1 MSGIAPDGSPVSFYR
16 RLPAMGEPELIH
28 AAIPPGASVLD
39 LGCGPGRIAVPL
51 SELGHAV
58 TGVDNG
64 DGMIA
69 ALPSSVRGVVG
80 DAASIR
86 LGSLF
91 DAVLLASH
99 LVNDP
104 VCGAAFAVT
113 ARAHLAPDGV
123 VIGQTYPPGW
133 DPTAAVGTVTRI
145 GDAEI
150 EMLSAAREG
159 DLLDAVV
166 RYGVD
171 GAVWQQ
177 RFSARLL
184 TDATFDALLAG
195 AGLVLD
201 RWLERP
207 GWFRA
212 VRAAG

>member
-1 MSGIAPDGSPVSFYR
+1 MSGVAPDGSPVAFYR
-16 RLPAMGEPELIH
+16 RLPATGEPELIH

-51 SELGHAV
+51 ADLGHVV

-86 LGSLF
+86 LGRLY

-113 ARAHLAPDGV
+113 ARAHLAPGGV

-133 DPTAAVGTVTRI
+133 NPTTAVGTVTRI

-150 EMLSAAREG
+150 EMLSATHKG

-171 GAVWQQ
+171 GVLWEQ
-177 RFSARLL
+177 RFRARLL
-184 TDATFDALLAG
+184 TDATFEALLAG

-201 RWLERP
+201 GWLERP

-212 VRAAG
+212 VRATG

>member
-1 MSGIAPDGSPVSFYR
+1 
-16 RLPAMGEPELIH
+16 MGEPELIH
-28 AAIPPGASVLD
+28 AAISPGASVLD

-51 SELGHAV
+51 AELGHTM

-80 DAASIR
+80 DAASVR
-86 LGSLF
+86 LGRLF

-104 VCGAAFAVT
+104 VNGAAFAVT
-113 ARAHLAPDGV
+113 ARAHLAPGGV
-123 VIGQTYPPGW
+123 VIGQTYPLGW
-133 DPTAAVGTVTRI
+133 DPTAAVGTVTRF

-150 EMLSAAREG
+150 EMRSATREG

-171 GAVWQQ
+171 GVWWEQ
-177 RFSARLL
+177 RFSARLYME
-184 TDATFDALLAG
+184 ATFHAFLSG
-195 AGLVLD
+195 AGLALGG
-201 RWLERP
+201 WLERP

-212 VRAAG
+212 VRATGQGARG